1 MISNLE
7 IKIEKALVPY
17 LRAVET
23 MDARARNIF
32 ENKEK
37 QLLWLVEH
45 PPLYTLGT
53 SGNPD
58 DILNHDLPSFQT
70 GRGGQVTY
78 HGPGQRVAY
87 VMIDLNNRSQ
97 DLRAYVQ
104 DLEEWIILTLKDFG
118 IEGFRREGRVGIW
131 IQDGDLEKKIAA
143 IGVRVKKWVT
153 LHGIALNVN
162 PTLSHYEGII
172 PCGLPQFGVTSLH
185 DLGVNVTVDE
195 VDQALIKNFDK
206 VFG

>member
-7 IKIEKALVPY
+7 IKVEKALVPY

-23 MDARARNIF
+23 MEARVRNIF

-104 DLEEWIILTLKDFG
+104 DLEELTGLVQLP
-118 IEGFRREGRVGIW
+118 IMTE
-131 IQDGDLEKKIAA
+131 
-143 IGVRVKKWVT
+143 
-153 LHGIALNVN
+153 
-162 PTLSHYEGII
+162 
-172 PCGLPQFGVTSLH
+172 CGEI
-185 DLGVNVTVDE
+185 TVD
-195 VDQALIKNFDK
+195 
-206 VFG
+206 